1 MNGCSSRQRRIPP
14 SPRRRSSHPNKL
26 RCVTGSS
33 STASVCAWRAFRSQ
47 ARRCWRRWN
56 GCSWRGDGWHG
67 GRSDSSNRTRI
78 ASTGPLAVESYHG
91 RQARR
96 RSDDAGLR
104 VKTDAVSNVCSL
116 VSFVLS
122 IAFVAL
128 NIANLSYNSCKE
140 RVEGACRQDKYNKY
154 ERSDSLL

>member
-1 MNGCSSRQRRIPP
+1 M
-14 SPRRRSSHPNKL
+14 
-26 RCVTGSS
+26 
-33 STASVCAWRAFRSQ
+33 
-47 ARRCWRRWN
+47 
-56 GCSWRGDGWHG
+56 
-67 GRSDSSNRTRI
+67 
-78 ASTGPLAVESYHG
+78 
-91 RQARR
+91 
-96 RSDDAGLR
+96 
-104 VKTDAVSNVCSL
+104 KTDAVSNVCSL